1 MRMNRQ
7 DFILAV
13 GEAAPDITFTVGPDD
28 RYIHLS
34 RPVEMLC
41 GDGGQTEFVVG
52 YNCGAHFQFPVRT
65 ISGTA
70 TSCKPLKPKS
80 TRLLTPAECAGKW
93 LVQLNDR
100 HRSLVIFF
108 DESSIKTA
116 AMHGMIETLHSTGW
130 KIADT
135 PTSTPYSL
143 KVEIANQ

>member
-1 MRMNRQ
+1 MTKK
-7 DFILAV
+7 DFISNIEEV
-13 GEAAPDITFTVGPDD
+13 APGIVITDHNG
-28 RYIHLS
+28 YLHLS
-34 RPVEMLC
+34 EPVKMLC
-41 GDGGQTEFVVG
+41 YNPKTPFTEQMVIA
-52 YNCGAHFQFPVRT
+52 YNNGFVRT
-65 ISGTA
+65 LRGDFDFCLPPNKRT
-70 TSCKPLKPKS
+70 
-80 TRLLTPAECAGKW
+80 TRFLTPAECAGKW

-143 KVEIANQ
+143 EVEIANQ